1 MPTYARRMAFRP
13 QRAAAGGV
21 FTIAILAVGVYLATK
36 PAPKEPEKAPA
47 PPAPAAA
54 SPTPKV
60 PALSNPDIRF
70 GVSEI
75 PTKAP
80 GTFRLTTWN
89 IENLFDDK
97 DDPANNWGDELAST
111 KPQAHRDAAGA
122 AIKRLDPDVLALEE
136 IESADALKWFLADQK
151 LSEIYPHIVSLDAG
165 DGRGIEQAVIS
176 KFPLSGARNWP
187 DRTLSDKHPDLLS
200 DGKPNPDF
208 DKPIKMARSPLVV
221 DVTVPGSFAGTG
233 KPYVLTLM
241 VIHSKSG
248 RGYAFQREAEA
259 RRLVELV
266 KELTKEN
273 PARNLAVLGD
283 FNARKVDL
291 SFQTYTSVDP
301 SGGGLFDVFGD
312 VNPGDPRV
320 QSHVTNRI
328 IDHILLNQ
336 AAKPEFIGSS
346 RFVYAMPLPPSNPFD
361 APKPAG
367 YASDHLP
374 VSIDLKPVD

>member
-1 MPTYARRMAFRP
+1 MAFKP
-13 QRAAAGGV
+13 QRVAAGGF
-21 FTIAILAVGVYLATK
+21 FTLAIVIVAVYLANK
-36 PAPKEPEKAPA
+36 PAPKEKGTDAKPA
-47 PPAPAAA
+47 SAN
-54 SPTPKV
+54 SVVTRTPV
-60 PALSNPDIRF
+60 LSNPDIRF

-75 PTKAP
+75 PAKAP

-89 IENLFDDK
+89 VENLFDDK
-97 DDPANNWGDELAST
+97 DDPSNTWGEEPTST

-136 IESADALKWFLADQK
+136 IESLEALKWFLDDQK
-151 LSEIYPHIVSLDAG
+151 LADIYPHVVSLDAG

-176 KFPLSGARNWP
+176 KFPLSNPRNWE
-187 DRTLSDKHPDLLS
+187 DRTLADKHPDLLS

-208 DKPIKMARSPLVV
+208 EKPIKMARSPLVV
-221 DVTVPGSFAGTG
+221 DVQVPGSFAGTG
-233 KPYVLTLM
+233 KPYMLTLM
-241 VIHSKSG
+241 VLHAKSG

-259 RRLVELV
+259 RRLVEIV
-266 KELTKEN
+266 KEMSTDDPK
-273 PARNLAVLGD
+273 RNLVVLGD
-283 FNARKVDL
+283 FNARKSDL

-328 IDHILLNQ
+328 IDHILLNP
-336 AAKPEFIGSS
+336 AARTELVSGS

-361 APKPAG
+361 APKPVG